1 MLDPK
6 LLDNW
11 DIGDVAYCPRHGGG
25 KQVVINTDSHTIIV
39 GLLFESDEWSDHKL
53 ASEIDSAL
61 NADALSDASRP
72 LHEVRMIDMQ
82 ALDAVAQALACDVLV
97 SRVFASA
104 LNRGHERAL
113 EQMDELLSKLEES
126 SILLLNEPRAHR
138 FEIDKFA
145 STRALQ
151 ESGIAVPRIFQR
163 AYPENLQADRF
174 QFPCIIKPNCSG
186 RTTDTSVLQNNTEA
200 DAFIE
205 SAPHREFI
213 VQEYIRPDKGFITR
227 IEIIGGKAALV
238 VKRSVAENGLS
249 AYRFG
254 STYELYDDVPGDI
267 IADAEKAANVLG
279 FIFGSF
285 DIIET
290 DRGNFF
296 IDANSVS
303 NVSEDCTEI
312 FGMDLMKEHA
322 KEIVRIILGHK
333 QMTSR

>member
-1 MLDPK
+1 M
-6 LLDNW
+6 
-11 DIGDVAYCPRHGGG
+11 IR
-25 KQVVINTDSHTIIV
+25 TDSQAVVV

-53 ASEIDSAL
+53 AFEIDSAL
-61 NADALSDASRP
+61 DAVTLSDASRL
-72 LHEVRMIDMQ
+72 LHEVRMVNMQ
-82 ALDAVAQALACDVLV
+82 DQGAVAQALACDVLV

-113 EQMDELLSKLEES
+113 AQMDELLSKLDDS
-126 SILLLNEPRAHR
+126 DILLLNEPRAHR
-138 FEIDKFA
+138 FEIDKVA
-145 STRALQ
+145 STSALQ

-163 AYPENLQADRF
+163 AYTEDLQTDRF

-186 RTTDTSVLQNNTEA
+186 RTTDTAVLQNITEA
-200 DAFIE
+200 NAFIE
-205 SAPHREFI
+205 SAPSREFI

-227 IEIIGGKAALV
+227 IEIIGGKVALV

-254 STYELYDDVPGDI
+254 STYERYDDVSGDI
-267 IADAEKAANVLG
+267 VAAAEKAAYVLR
-279 FIFGSF
+279 FTFGSF

-290 DRGNFF
+290 DRGDFF

-322 KEIVRIILGHK
+322 KEIARIIK
-333 QMTSR
+333 QVEWERDVLA